1 MLLVGGGVNL
11 SCIREAMVWCSA
23 LSIVVVNLSENPT
36 QGINSSPA
44 YTTNCIKRR
53 KLGNNTNDHALSS
66 TARIVRIQ
74 RRKKSDGLVGNYPIG
89 FSVLRLR
96 LFITFYL
103 SIPVLLP
110 YNQPSTFYS
119 LPRTILEGGKRGIHH
134 VFHAQCR
141 PAAQPPRAWSARRS

>member
-1 MLLVGGGVNL
+1 MDGETIDDG
-11 SCIREAMVWCSA
+11 CSA
-23 LSIVVVNLSENPT
+23 LSIVVVNQSENPT
-36 QGINSSPA
+36 QGINSSPT

-103 SIPVLLP
+103 SIYPHPLT
-110 YNQPSTFYS
+110 QQSTSTFYCLYKS
-119 LPRTILEGGKRGIHH
+119 LYAGREKGDSSCLP
-134 VFHAQCR
+134 
-141 PAAQPPRAWSARRS
+141 